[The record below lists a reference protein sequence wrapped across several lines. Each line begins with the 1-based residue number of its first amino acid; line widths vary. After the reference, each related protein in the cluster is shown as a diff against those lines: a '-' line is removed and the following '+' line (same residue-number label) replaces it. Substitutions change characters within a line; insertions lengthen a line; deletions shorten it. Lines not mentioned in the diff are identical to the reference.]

1 MDKKTDIKAV
11 IYTRV
16 SSTKQTTRGNGL
28 DSQETRCREYAGQRG
43 YTVIDVFKD
52 DMTGSVVNRPGI
64 KAMLACVRKY
74 RSHKVVVI
82 IDDISRI
89 ARSIEAHLKLK
100 AAILAAGASLE
111 SPSVEFGDDP
121 DSQLIENLL
130 ASVSQHQRQKNGEQT
145 KNRMRARALNGF
157 WVFQAPWGYR
167 YERQSGGGKLMVRD
181 EPVASVIQEALTGFA
196 SQRFLSAGEVLR
208 FIKAHPFMPDN
219 KRKAMTFQR
228 VNQILTQP
236 LYAGYFELPD
246 WNVPLRKGHH
256 EGLISL
262 ETFEVI
268 QERLKVRSRAAARK
282 DINADFPMRGHVCCA
297 DCGHTMTA
305 TWAKGKGGRYPYYMC
320 RQSGCPS
327 DGKSIS
333 RGKLEDALK
342 ELVLS
347 LTPSAELYKLAS
359 ETFRDIWNRRVKLGK
374 DARAVSKIELGSIEK
389 KIGQLLDRI
398 VATDNP
404 SVISAYEAKIDELER
419 EKLILAEKIDK
430 CGTPA
435 RDYSEIFQTSLD
447 FLASPWNLWET
458 GNLEDRR
465 AMLKLVFGGSLQ
477 FKREVGFQTPEI
489 SLPFKWLGEISGS
502 KKGMA
507 HPTGFEP
514 VASAFGGQRSIQLS
528 YGCSG
533 TMHVAARGTACQKFS
548 WHGSRGFSGLV
559 AIGR

>member
-28 DSQETRCREYAGQRG
+28 DSQETRCREYAAHRG

-52 DMTGSVVNRPGI
+52 DMTGSAVNRPGI

-100 AAILAAGASLE
+100 AAILAAGATLE

-181 EPVASVIQEALTGFA
+181 EPMASIIQEALTGFA
-196 SQRFLSAGEVLR
+196 SERFLSAGEVLR
-208 FIKAHPFMPDN
+208 FIKAHPLMPDK
-219 KRKAMTFQR
+219 KRKTMNFER

-246 WNVPLRKGHH
+246 WNVSFRKGQH
-256 EGLISL
+256 EGVISL
-262 ETFEVI
+262 ETFEAI
-268 QERLKVRSRAAARK
+268 QERLKIRSRAAARK

-297 DCGHTMTA
+297 DCGHAMTA

-320 RQSGCPS
+320 RQKDCES
-327 DGKSIS
+327 DGKSIP
-333 RGKLEDALK
+333 RGKLEHALK

-347 LTPSAELYKLAS
+347 LTPSAELYNLAA
-359 ETFRDIWNRRVKLGK
+359 ETFRDIWNRRIKLGK
-374 DARAVSKIELGSIEK
+374 DARAMARIEIASVDK

-404 SVISAYEAKIDELER
+404 SVVSAYETKIDELER
-419 EKLILAEKIDK
+419 EKLVLSEKVSK

-435 RDYSEIFQTSLD
+435 SDYSEIFQTSLD
-447 FLASPWNLWET
+447 FLSSPWNLWET
-458 GNLEDRR
+458 GKLEDRR

-477 FKREVGFQTPEI
+477 FKRGEGFQTPEI

-528 YGCSG
+528 YGCMPCLPG
-533 TMHVAARGTACQKFS
+533 WLPTVT
-548 WHGSRGFSGLV
+548 GSAKSKSVVRPRRRPG
-559 AIGR
+559 A